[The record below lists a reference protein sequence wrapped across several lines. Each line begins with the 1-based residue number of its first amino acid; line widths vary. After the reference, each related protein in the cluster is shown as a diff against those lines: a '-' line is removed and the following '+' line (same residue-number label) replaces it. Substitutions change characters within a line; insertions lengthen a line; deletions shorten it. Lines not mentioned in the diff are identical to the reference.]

1 MSFVSTF
8 FFWSSLFSFLGVLC
22 GVSCDVLWFTSLAC
36 FQVRKKTLDLAM
48 ELVTSRT
55 VEELVL
61 VLKKEVTKTHNTV
74 EHEDVGKYAISVSF
88 SLLYL

>member
-1 MSFVSTF
+1 MHLCCGYGFRVPVITKLVMALVDLDLCLDVCLFV
-8 FFWSSLFSFLGVLC
+8 
-22 GVSCDVLWFTSLAC
+22 CD
-36 FQVRKKTLDLAM
+36 QVRKKTLDLAM

-74 EHEDVGKYAISVSF
+74 EHEDVGK
-88 SLLYL
+88 

>member
-1 MSFVSTF
+1 M
-8 FFWSSLFSFLGVLC
+8 
-22 GVSCDVLWFTSLAC
+22 CD
-36 FQVRKKTLDLAM
+36 QVRKKTLDLAM

-74 EHEDVGKYAISVSF
+74 EHEDVGK
-88 SLLYL
+88 